1 MGLNRSSYYLSP
13 ATEMVQGETESSS
26 HGISEFGY

>member
-13 ATEMVQGETESSS
+13 ATE
-26 HGISEFGY
+26 SEENLHVRPIDQQS